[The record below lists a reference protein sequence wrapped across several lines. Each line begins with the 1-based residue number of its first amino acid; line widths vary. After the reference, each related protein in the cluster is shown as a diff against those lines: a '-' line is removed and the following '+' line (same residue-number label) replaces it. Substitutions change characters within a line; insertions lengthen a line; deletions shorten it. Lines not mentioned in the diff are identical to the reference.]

1 MKHISSIAIALAAVA
16 TASLAQAADIPGRRA
31 AVAPAPSYAAAPPLF
46 TWTGFYVGV
55 NAGYGFS
62 GKNSASYTG
71 DAAYLAQGANVPRSY
86 GLKRNGFVGGGTV
99 GYNIQSGSF
108 VGGVEAD
115 LNASGASNKTQ
126 AVIAPNATG
135 TASGRLG
142 AFGTVRARAGVLLT
156 DRWLAYGT
164 AGVMIGQTRLS
175 SALTGTAAPL
185 TPGGRAMTC
194 SVHGTAL
201 APRQG
206 SAPAQDQS
214 LGKLLS
220 SFAGLEATLTF
231 LEDGLHAVVTIDRG
245 ATERLE
251 ERHEGI
257 RDIDV
262 PRLAV
267 LRRPDLV
274 VRLHRA

>member
-185 TPGGRAMTC
+185 TAGGTWNGSADKTKAGYVVGAGTEYALTNNVTAKLEYMYYNLGKT
-194 SVHGTAL
+194 SVIVAPTNAL
-201 APRQG
+201 ATATGIVPTLRQG
-206 SAPAQDQS
+206 NVGS
-214 LGKLLS
+214 LLRT
-220 SFAGLEATLTF
+220 GLNYKF
-231 LEDGLHAVVTIDRG
+231 
-245 ATERLE
+245 
-251 ERHEGI
+251 
-257 RDIDV
+257 
-262 PRLAV
+262 
-267 LRRPDLV
+267 
-274 VRLHRA
+274 